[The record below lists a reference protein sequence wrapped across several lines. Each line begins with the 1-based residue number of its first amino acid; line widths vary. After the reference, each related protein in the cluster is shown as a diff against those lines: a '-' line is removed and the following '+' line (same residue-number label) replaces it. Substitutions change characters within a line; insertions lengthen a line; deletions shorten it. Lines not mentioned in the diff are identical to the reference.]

1 MSKEYDKSIL
11 ENEDYKNAIREY
23 NKSILK
29 KHWINYESFDEN
41 SPVFFR
47 RPEGLEESICTCK
60 EEGISYET
68 GGAILT
74 RSAEDIRH
82 IVYLCKNYKIPY
94 HDNDFVF
101 KFNAEHIRS
110 ILEVCRQYNIE
121 FNNFMLD
128 TTPSR
133 IAENATYIGE
143 NYGSMYRHPLAL
155 VQESERVREVFP
167 YLQEKGYLDSLISSG
182 TMVTLPLG
190 ELRERD
196 AVLGAIGEEAII
208 NGKPNA
214 IFALSSKKY
223 HDKYESIIA
232 TVKNGQFAGGTKK

>member
-1 MSKEYDKSIL
+1 MSREYDKSIF

-23 NKSILK
+23 NKNILK
-29 KHWINYESFDEN
+29 KHRINYESFDEN

-47 RPEGLEESICTCK
+47 RPEGLEKSICTCK

-74 RSAEDIRH
+74 RSAEDIKN
-82 IVYLCKNYKIPY
+82 IVCLCKNYKIPY
-94 HDNDFVF
+94 HDNDYVF
-101 KFNAEHIRS
+101 KFNAEHIHS
-110 ILEVCRQYNIE
+110 IFEVCSRYNIE
-121 FNNFMLD
+121 FNNFMLG

-133 IAENATYIGE
+133 IAKNATYIGE
-143 NYGSMYRHPLAL
+143 NYGLMYCHPLAL
-155 VQESERVREVFP
+155 VQESERVREIFP
-167 YLQEKGYLDSLISSG
+167 YLEEKGYLYSLISSG

-190 ELRERD
+190 ELRERE

-208 NGKPNA
+208 NGKPNS

-223 HDKYESIIA
+223 HDKYKNTIDAI
-232 TVKNGQFAGGTKK
+232 KNGQFAGGFKK